1 MKLVQRSLF
10 GVACLAALLACNNRK
25 RERDGDLVR
34 EAHDQSGAPTPPGD
48 RVGTT
53 TITSSVYGGIGSDIA
68 VGKLVASRCARE
80 TACNNVGPDRRFVD
94 PDICTHEL
102 SERIGMDLKPSTCP
116 RGVDA
121 AALENCLDAIR
132 NESCNNPVETV
143 ERLATCRT
151 SEMCVKR

>member
-1 MKLVQRSLF
+1 MKLVQRSLL
-10 GVACLAALLACNNRK
+10 GVACLAVLPACNK
-25 RERDGDLVR
+25 KAERDGDLIR
-34 EAHDQSGAPTPPGD
+34 EPHDQSGAPTQPGD

-53 TITSSVYGGIGSDIA
+53 TVTSTVYGGIGSDVA
-68 VGKLVASRCARE
+68 VAKLVAARCARE

-102 SERIGMDLKPSTCP
+102 TMRIGMDVKSSTCTL
-116 RGVDA
+116 GVDP
-121 AALENCLDAIR
+121 AALESCLDAIR

-143 ERLATCRT
+143 ERLATCRA